1 MVVVVFVLNQ
11 VKVMVVVTII
21 VLVVAVT
28 VAIAAKQSVTFI
40 HSAAAAFTAIGS
52 CDESDSLQDFP
63 RTTLHCAGKK
73 YSSILQRFSVFALVH
88 TVMCQGRS
96 IPVFLSICPYRTARA
111 KKGAVFLNSF
121 HPLPFSHRNTSQAIA
136 IGAYFWSRVPFTFL
150 QPSDSI
156 QYKKVE

>member
-1 MVVVVFVLNQ
+1 MPSPEVDQIDKASSGFLVAVVAAFWELAALVVVVFVLNQ

-63 RTTLHCAGKK
+63 RTTLHCARGEVFQ
-73 YSSILQRFSVFALVH
+73 YSSA
-88 TVMCQGRS
+88 
-96 IPVFLSICPYRTARA
+96 FLSICPSPHCDVPGEKYPSISQYLSIPHCQSQERSSISE
-111 KKGAVFLNSF
+111 FL
-121 HPLPFSHRNTSQAIA
+121 PPFAI
-136 IGAYFWSRVPFTFL
+136 FS
-150 QPSDSI
+150 
-156 QYKKVE
+156 